1 MIQSS
6 RGAWGRHT
14 LTDASCQKADKAE
27 PGTFSAQNIVLS
39 TANDLIL

>member
-6 RGAWGRHT
+6 RWAWGRHI

-27 PGTFSAQNIVLS
+27 PRTFSAQNIVLS
-39 TANDLIL
+39 TATIL